1 MKHIIFILFAC
12 LLVALPATT
21 HAQTFSEWFFQKKTQ
36 KKYLLKQIALL
47 QTYLLELKQGYDIC
61 KDGLGLIHDIKN
73 GEFSLHN
80 AFYTSLKTV
89 NPKIKGFSAVAGIL
103 SNELY
108 VLNTIKGAGKVKGA
122 GPLPVS
128 LQSSIDNTRQR
139 VGDDC
144 DRVIAETTDLVT
156 SGTFAMTDDAR
167 LKRITAL
174 FDYSRRQ
181 VSFVQSYRM
190 QLNLLLQSQQQ
201 DRHDMEEWQLWQ
213 GMD

>member
-1 MKHIIFILFAC
+1 MLIASM
-12 LLVALPATT
+12 LLLAPATT

-47 QTYLLELKQGYDIC
+47 ETYLQEVKQGYDIC
-61 KDGLGLIHDIKN
+61 KDGLNLIHQIKN
-73 GEFSLHN
+73 GEFDLHN
-80 AFYTSLKTV
+80 AYYNSLKTV

-108 VLNTIKGAGKVKGA
+108 VLSTIKGAGKVQGV
-122 GPLPVS
+122 GTLPGD
-128 LQSSIDNTRQR
+128 LQSSLDNTRQR

-144 DRVIAETTDLVT
+144 DRVISETTDLVT
-156 SGTFAMTDDAR
+156 SGTFSMTDDAR

-213 GMD
+213 GMN